1 MPTQPAN
8 LFERAFKRLVPY
20 GFEAVSGRRGG
31 ADIMNLDA
39 DLPETGLARV
49 REWVDNCLDAHAGQ
63 VEARNRAAMLGRM
76 YLKLSRTGKV
86 RFLGMLAEEYGL
98 DDSSVE
104 QAISGWQESRNG
116 ERARKA
122 HQLRKALE
130 PSHNRLLKQFTGVPS
145 GVKFLVDMREEL
157 LSLKK
162 EYGVLESLEADLKEL
177 LATWFDVGLLQL
189 EEISWNSSAAL
200 LEKLIAYEAVHE
212 IQSWSDLKNRL
223 DSDRRCFAFIHP
235 NMPDEPLIFVEVALV
250 NGLAGSVQKLLD
262 EKAPTQDIDSA
273 DTAIFYSI
281 SNAQPGLAG
290 ISFGNFLIKEVV
302 KKLSSEFPHL
312 KQFATLSPIPGFAR
326 WLESETPVNL
336 SELPG
341 GEQWLSLPAP
351 REISVI
357 ESNGAAEIRQEA
369 LTKLAAAY
377 LCLSKKRG
385 TRALDPVAHFHLSNG
400 AQVARLNW
408 MGDVSQKGLK
418 QAAGLMVN
426 YLYELPKIEQRSEQ
440 YTSEGVI
447 SQSSAVKKL
456 LK

>member
-1 MPTQPAN
+1 MPTQTAN
-8 LFERAFKRLVPY
+8 LFERAFKKLVPY
-20 GFEAVSGRRGG
+20 GLEAVAGRR
-31 ADIMNLDA
+31 AAPDIMNLDA
-39 DLPETGLARV
+39 DLPETDLARV

-76 YLKLSRTGKV
+76 YLKLSQTGKV
-86 RFLGMLAEEYGL
+86 RFLGMLAEEYGI
-98 DDSSVE
+98 DDAGVE
-104 QAISGWQESRNG
+104 QAISGWQNAQNG
-116 ERARKA
+116 DRARKA

-130 PSHNRLLKQFTGVPS
+130 PAHNRLLKQFTGVPS

-157 LSLKK
+157 LGLKQ
-162 EYGVLESLEADLKEL
+162 EYSTLESLEADLREL

-189 EEISWNSSAAL
+189 EELSWNSSAAL

-235 NMPDEPLIFVEVALV
+235 NMPEEPLIFVEVALV

-262 EKAPTQDIDSA
+262 EQAPTQDIDSA

-302 KKLSSEFPHL
+302 KKLSGEFPQL
-312 KQFATLSPIPGFAR
+312 KQFATLSPIPGFAQ
-326 WLESETPVNL
+326 WLENCAPATL
-336 SELPG
+336 CELPG
-341 GEQWLSLPAP
+341 GEQWLNLPAP
-351 REISVI
+351 RVVSVI
-357 ESNGAAEIRQEA
+357 EANEAMETRQEA

-377 LCLSKKRG
+377 LCQSKKG

-408 MGDVSQKGLK
+408 MGDVSRKGLR
-418 QAAGLMVN
+418 QSAGLMVN

-447 SQSSAVKKL
+447 SQSSAIKKL
-456 LK
+456 QK